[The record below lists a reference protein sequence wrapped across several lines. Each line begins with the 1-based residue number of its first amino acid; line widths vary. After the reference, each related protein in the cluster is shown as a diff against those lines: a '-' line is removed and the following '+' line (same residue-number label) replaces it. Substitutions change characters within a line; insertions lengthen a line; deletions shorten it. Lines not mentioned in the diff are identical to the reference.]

1 MNEATDEEKWY
12 HLEHIVSNILCVG
25 EDHGMDEREEL
36 IQEKIK
42 SEDFIEMRQLK
53 GIREEIQEILS
64 REKGFDPK
72 EIEIDPVFRIKLAN
86 SCYGDVTIDLAIN
99 LSGIYFMVI
108 KCVTTAIES
117 WERYVISFARAAK
130 EYQIPYAAVTDGK
143 SIRIFDAI
151 SGSTLSESVGRL
163 FNHKESID
171 IIKNFKKIRRT
182 EKSLEKEK
190 RIIYAFENIKCS
202 PLQQDQ

>member
-1 MNEATDEEKWY
+1 
-12 HLEHIVSNILCVG
+12 
-25 EDHGMDEREEL
+25 MDEREEL

-42 SEDFIEMRQLK
+42 SEDFIEMTQLK
-53 GIREEIQEILS
+53 GIREDIREILS
-64 REKGFDPK
+64 KEKGFDPK
-72 EIEIDPVFRIKLAN
+72 EIEIDPFFRIKLAN
-86 SCYGDVTIDLAIN
+86 NCYGDVTIDLAIN
-99 LSGIYFMVI
+99 LSDTYFMII

-130 EYQIPYAAVTDGK
+130 EYQIPYAAVTDGE

-163 FNHKESID
+163 FNRKESID
-171 IIKNFKKIRRT
+171 IIKNFKKISRA

-202 PLQQDQ
+202 SLQQDQ